1 MARVAPKQAF
11 ERAAYLEV
19 PNLLQEDKRGAVR
32 LGEVDPDPV
41 DSEPPAAL
49 VAKPVAEAEAVA
61 GPVD

>member
-1 MARVAPKQAF
+1 MKFLTCYKQ
-11 ERAAYLEV
+11 Y
-19 PNLLQEDKRGAVR
+19 KRGAVCTVEG